1 MSLKAKNLWILELK
15 ATAVSTLYSG
25 ENKINSKRKRG
36 QGNKLPTRRTVDG
49 HAAISI
55 YGVMRTFAEKIYREE
70 GTCDIGK
77 NAKGCGRCLTCN
89 MFGNLGRKGRVLFE
103 DLKSIKPFNQCTEF
117 TIHPHIDRETGTISS
132 GKGASIELEEIVEGT
147 ELTGRILINNP
158 KEKDLEVLLASI
170 KAAEDNGI
178 GGWTKRGKGRVKF
191 NYSLKK
197 IIWSKYK
204 EIGMEETK
212 RIMSTT

>member
-55 YGVMRTFAEKIYREE
+55 YGVMRTFAEKIDREE

-117 TIHPHIDRETGTISS
+117 TIHPHKYI
-132 GKGASIELEEIVEGT
+132 
-147 ELTGRILINNP
+147 LTNKKNKEAILRAKP
-158 KEKDLEVLLASI
+158 SLASI
-170 KAAEDNGI
+170 FWVLRLSNLCHFRI
-178 GGWTKRGKGRVKF
+178 T
-191 NYSLKK
+191 SLFLFTFLHKLK
-197 IIWSKYK
+197 VLRCRTRSFVILFTFLHKLYCLVYQ
-204 EIGMEETK
+204 
-212 RIMSTT
+212 R